1 MDKILHSDCNDA
13 GSIPAGLTIMD
24 YLITFFAVFITDI
37 VNTYYIKAITNDR
50 PMLASTLAS
59 TVMLLYSVA
68 VINFTNDNL
77 MLIPALLGAFTGTYV
92 AMIIKRKN
100 G

>member
-13 GSIPAGLTIMD
+13 GSIPAGLTKMTYI
-24 YLITFFAVFITDI
+24 ITFFAVFFTDI
-37 VNTYYIKAITNDR
+37 VNTYYIKAIAEDK
-50 PMLASTLAS
+50 PLVASTLAAI
-59 TVMLLYSVA
+59 VMLIYSIALISFV
-68 VINFTNDNL
+68 NDNL

-92 AMIIKRKN
+92 AMIIKRKR

>member
-1 MDKILHSDCNDA
+1 MSYI
-13 GSIPAGLTIMD
+13 
-24 YLITFFAVFITDI
+24 ITFFAVFFTDI
-37 VNTYYIKAITNDR
+37 VNTYYIKAIAEDK
-50 PMLASTLAS
+50 PLVASTLAS
-59 TVMLLYSVA
+59 IVMLIYSIALISFV
-68 VINFTNDNL
+68 NDNL

>member
-13 GSIPAGLTIMD
+13 GSIPAGLTKMSYI
-24 YLITFFAVFITDI
+24 ITFFAVFLTDI
-37 VNTYYIKAITNDR
+37 VNTYYIKAIAEDK
-50 PMLASTLAS
+50 PLVASTLAAL
-59 TVMLLYSVA
+59 VMLIYSFALVSF
-68 VINFTNDNL
+68 VKDINL
-77 MLIPALLGAFTGTYV
+77 LIPALLGAFAGTYV